1 MQPMQENCFEC
12 GFLQT
17 ADYFKKLCA
26 APRISRLRGKEVYDA
41 RGQLSIEADVFCIV
55 CNKEKSMSSAAVSS
69 LSGPKEA
76 LLDQQRAADVRTA
89 AQWIN
94 EPLSSMLKGTNP
106 CEQSEVDHILSNF
119 FMARYLEDK
128 DIQNKEKEELGP
140 PSEPEVVP
148 SSPLP
153 APSKDKKSVDKGKKS
168 TTAEKQ
174 LPPAEPPEAVLP
186 GSLAIG
192 SVSLAVA
199 QTGAKIQG
207 VPLYRYI
214 AALKNIKDPAQ
225 FHIPVPLIT
234 LLSCG
239 KTSTGKLS
247 LLEEVILIP
256 KAGQRVKQIITKTLE
271 LQKEMMRIMNTSTK
285 HGAQAVLCDS
295 GVLAVSYERPE
306 QPLDLIT
313 EACSNSGLALGTE
326 IQLALNC
333 AASELMDYTK
343 GKYEIA
349 TGVLKTPDELVD
361 MYQTLVIKYPAV
373 VALIDP
379 LRREDRE
386 QWEKLS
392 NVIGDSC
399 LLLSDITY
407 KAKAPPL
414 PGVRGHILKHTQETT
429 VSDLICI
436 TSEHKGSVVMMSVF
450 PVGVPGSVVMMSG
463 FPVGV
468 PGSVVMMSVFP
479 VGVPGSVVMMS
490 VFPVGVPGSVV
501 MMSGFP
507 VGVPGSVVMM
517 SVFPV
522 GDPGSVVM
530 MSVFP
535 VGDPGSVVMMSV
547 FPVGDPGSVVMM
559 MTTCSEPCSA
569 DSLSDI
575 AVGLGLDFV
584 KLGGLSGAERM
595 TKYNRLISIEEE
607 LSQQGILASKEK
619 HPPPPPLFRERAV
632 LNTDTAHSFGCA

>member
-1 MQPMQENCFEC
+1 MANRLSEEEQDLHHMKSAAAEFYRLNRVPQELERALNQLFIHRPEDVH
-12 GFLQT
+12 GYL
-17 ADYFKKLCA
+17 ADYFRKLCA

-41 RGQLSIEADVFCIV
+41 RGQLSIEAEVFCIV

-94 EPLSSMLKGTNP
+94 EPLSTMLKGTDP
-106 CEQSEVDHILSNF
+106 CQQSEVDHMLSNF
-119 FMARYLEDK
+119 FMVRYLEDK

-168 TTAEKQ
+168 ATAEKHC
-174 LPPAEPPEAVLP
+174 PPAEPPEAVLP

-199 QTGAKIQG
+199 RTGAQIQG

-214 AALKNIKDPAQ
+214 AALKNTEDPTQ
-225 FHIPVPLIT
+225 LHIPVPLIT

-239 KTSTGKLS
+239 KASTGKLS

-256 KAGQRVKQIITKTLE
+256 RAGQRVKQIITKTLE

-285 HGAQAVLCDS
+285 HGAVLCDS

-326 IQLALNC
+326 VQLALNC
-333 AASELMDYTK
+333 AAPELMDYTK

-361 MYQTLVIKYPAV
+361 MYQTLVSKYPAV

-399 LLLSDITY
+399 LLLSDISY

-414 PGVRGHILKHTQETT
+414 PGVRGHVLKHTQETT

-436 TSEHKGSVVMMSVF
+436 TSEHKGSVVT
-450 PVGVPGSVVMMSG
+450 
-463 FPVGV
+463 
-468 PGSVVMMSVFP
+468 
-479 VGVPGSVVMMS
+479 
-490 VFPVGVPGSVV
+490 
-501 MMSGFP
+501 
-507 VGVPGSVVMM
+507 
-517 SVFPV
+517 
-522 GDPGSVVM
+522 
-530 MSVFP
+530 
-535 VGDPGSVVMMSV
+535 
-547 FPVGDPGSVVMM
+547 MM
-559 MTTCSEPCSA
+559 MTTCSEPCSD

-595 TKYNRLISIEEE
+595 TKYNRLICIEEE

-619 HPPPPPLFRERAV
+619 HPPPLFREGAV
-632 LNTDTAHSFGCA
+632 LNADAAHSFGCA

>member
-1 MQPMQENCFEC
+1 MATRLSEEEQDLHHMKSAATEFYRLNRVPQELERALNQLFIHRPEDVH
-12 GFLQT
+12 GYL
-17 ADYFKKLCA
+17 ADYFRKLCA

-41 RGQLSIEADVFCIV
+41 RGQLSIEAEVFCIV

-89 AQWIN
+89 AQWVN
-94 EPLSSMLKGTNP
+94 EPLSSMLKGTDP
-106 CEQSEVDHILSNF
+106 CQQSEVDHMLSGATDALPV
-119 FMARYLEDK
+119 FMLH
-128 DIQNKEKEELGP
+128 
-140 PSEPEVVP
+140 V
-148 SSPLP
+148 
-153 APSKDKKSVDKGKKS
+153 
-168 TTAEKQ
+168 
-174 LPPAEPPEAVLP
+174 
-186 GSLAIG
+186 
-192 SVSLAVA
+192 
-199 QTGAKIQG
+199 
-207 VPLYRYI
+207 
-214 AALKNIKDPAQ
+214 
-225 FHIPVPLIT
+225 T
-234 LLSCG
+234 LLERHLRCSIFSFTACE
-239 KTSTGKLS
+239 L
-247 LLEEVILIP
+247 VP
-256 KAGQRVKQIITKTLE
+256 QIITKTLE

-285 HGAQAVLCDS
+285 PEAQAVLCDS

-326 IQLALNC
+326 VQLALNC
-333 AASELMDYTK
+333 AAPELMDYTK

-361 MYQTLVIKYPAV
+361 MYQTLVSKYPAV

-414 PGVRGHILKHTQETT
+414 PGVRGHVLKHTQETT

-436 TSEHKGSVVMMSVF
+436 TSEHKGSVM
-450 PVGVPGSVVMMSG
+450 
-463 FPVGV
+463 
-468 PGSVVMMSVFP
+468 
-479 VGVPGSVVMMS
+479 
-490 VFPVGVPGSVV
+490 
-501 MMSGFP
+501 
-507 VGVPGSVVMM
+507 
-517 SVFPV
+517 
-522 GDPGSVVM
+522 
-530 MSVFP
+530 
-535 VGDPGSVVMMSV
+535 
-547 FPVGDPGSVVMM
+547 MM
-559 MTTCSEPCSA
+559 MTTCSEPCSE

-619 HPPPPPLFRERAV
+619 HPPPTVP
-632 LNTDTAHSFGCA
+632 